1 MARKTKMNSLT
12 SPELISQINPDNIRL
27 MNDFLDYLKS
37 IKRSPGT
44 ISGYKSDLLIF
55 FCYVLQNLGNK
66 NFSDITKRDIISYQN
81 WLLNENENSPAR
93 VRRLKASISSL
104 SNYIEAILD
113 EEPEFEGF
121 RSIVKKI
128 ESPVNQPVRE
138 KTVLSDEQ
146 VQSLL
151 DYLVEHE
158 QYDRACAFA
167 LAVYSGRRKAEIPR
181 FMVMDFAGDTL
192 VCDGALYKSKN
203 MIQTKGRG
211 GGKYLYCYTLA
222 GKFKPYLDL
231 WLAYREQNGINS
243 KWLFPN
249 ATNPE
254 EYIKVGSMN
263 SWAKSFS
270 KILGID
276 FYWHSCRHYFTT
288 YLAKAGLPDGA
299 IQTLVGWDSAEMINV
314 YKDFTPDEELSMYFS
329 GGEIDISGKKGVSDL

>member
-12 SPELISQINPDNIRL
+12 SPELIAQINPDNMRL
-27 MNDFLDYLKS
+27 LNDFLDYLKS
-37 IKRSPGT
+37 IKRSDGT
-44 ISGYKSDLLIF
+44 IAGYKSDLLIF
-55 FCYVLQNLGNK
+55 FCYVLQNLKNK
-66 NFSDITKRDIISYQN
+66 DFADITKRDIISYQN

-146 VQSLL
+146 VQELL
-151 DYLVEHE
+151 DTLMNTD
-158 QYDRACAFA
+158 QYDKACMLA
-167 LAVYSGRRKAEIPR
+167 LAVYSGRRKAELPR
-181 FMVMDFAGDTL
+181 FKVEDFEEDTL

-222 GKFKPYLDL
+222 NKFRPYLDA
-231 WLAYREQNGINS
+231 WIKYRNENGITS
-243 KWLFPN
+243 EWLFPDRSN
-249 ATNPE
+249 SNDYVKIGA
-254 EYIKVGSMN
+254 MN
-263 SWAKSFS
+263 SWAKLFS
-270 KILGID
+270 RILGVD

-329 GGEIDISGKKGVSDL
+329 GGEIDVSSKKGMSDL

>member
-12 SPELISQINPDNIRL
+12 SPELISQINPENIRL
-27 MNDFLDYLKS
+27 MEDFLNYLQS

-55 FCYVLQNLGNK
+55 FCFVLQRLNNK
-66 NFSDITKRDIISYQN
+66 NFTEITKRDIISYQN

-93 VRRLKASISSL
+93 VRRLKAAISSL
-104 SNYIEAILD
+104 SNYIETILD

-121 RSIVKKI
+121 RSIIKKI

-138 KTVLSDEQ
+138 KTVLTDEQ
-146 VQSLL
+146 VQRLL
-151 DYLVEHE
+151 DYLVDLE
-158 QYDRACAFA
+158 QYDKACALA
-167 LAVYSGRRKAEIPR
+167 LALYSGRRKAELPR
-181 FMVMDFAGDTL
+181 FKMEDFDDDTI

-222 GKFKPYLDL
+222 GKFKPYLEL
-231 WLAYREQNGINS
+231 WKNYREKNGFES
-243 KWLFPN
+243 EWLFFDKS
-249 ATNPE
+249 NPDE
-254 EYIKVGSMN
+254 HIKIGALN
-263 SWAKSFS
+263 GWTKLFS
-270 KILGID
+270 RILGVD

-299 IQTLVGWDSAEMINV
+299 IQTLVGWDSAEMINI

-329 GGEIDISGKKGVSDL
+329 NGEIDLSGKKSLVEL